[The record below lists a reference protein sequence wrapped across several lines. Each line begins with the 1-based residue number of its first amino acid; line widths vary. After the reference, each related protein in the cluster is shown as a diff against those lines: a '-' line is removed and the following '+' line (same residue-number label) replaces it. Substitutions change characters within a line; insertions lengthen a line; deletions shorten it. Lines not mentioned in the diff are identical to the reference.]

1 MQNIVYTR
9 FANAIFEPMW
19 NRDHIASIQIT
30 MAEDFGVQVRGQY
43 RDYRTTAGARAGST
57 VETFVAVKPG
67 IETWRWAGMPIYI
80 RAGKQMPVTAT
91 KVIVF
96 FKRPPRETFGETGA
110 LSSNHSRFRISPDV
124 GIAMGMRVKLPGE
137 RMAGEDVE
145 LTLTDREANLKPPY
159 QRLLSGAIRGLGDQF
174 GRDDIVD
181 AQWRIVDQ
189 VLDDATPVYQYEP
202 GSWGPAEADTL
213 IGEDGPWRNPPPA
226 RGTTA

>member
-1 MQNIVYTR
+1 
-9 FANAIFEPMW
+9 
-19 NRDHIASIQIT
+19 
-30 MAEDFGVQVRGQY
+30 
-43 RDYRTTAGARAGST
+43 
-57 VETFVAVKPG
+57 
-67 IETWRWAGMPIYI
+67 
-80 RAGKQMPVTAT
+80 
-91 KVIVF
+91 
-96 FKRPPRETFGETGA
+96 
-110 LSSNHSRFRISPDV
+110 
-124 GIAMGMRVKLPGE
+124 
-137 RMAGEDVE
+137 VE